1 MEVTMSVPIRL
12 LQTVLAVP
20 VGGWV
25 STEAVASHLYRLGYR
40 IGLRS
45 VQRDLNKL
53 AGPFAI
59 EQRGYGPT
67 REWSRKVCIEQVW
80 GGA

>member
-1 MEVTMSVPIRL
+1 MSVPIRL
-12 LQTVLAVP
+12 IQTALDVP
-20 VGGWV
+20 VGEWV
-25 STEAVASHLYRLGYR
+25 STEAVASHLERLGYR

-59 EQRGYGPT
+59 ERRGYGPT
-67 REWSRKVCIEQVW
+67 REWSRNVCIEQVG